1 MSGTPQSF
9 MIFKEELRKA
19 EVEKKRLEALY
30 ESKLKSLSLQVSI
43 LKEKMGA
50 QEEMMKSALDYA
62 IKLEKELE
70 NVKEHVNNDL
80 IKNSSGY
87 H

>member
-1 MSGTPQSF
+1 MSGTPQAF

-19 EVEKKRLEALY
+19 EVERKRLELHY
-30 ESKLKSLSLQVSI
+30 GSKISNLSQQISV
-43 LKEKMGA
+43 LKEKMVA
-50 QEEMMKSALDYA
+50 QEQMMKSALDYA
-62 IKLEKELE
+62 IKLEEELDS
-70 NVKEHVNNDL
+70 VKQNINNDL

>member
-1 MSGTPQSF
+1 MSGTPQAF

-19 EVEKKRLEALY
+19 EVEKKRLELHY
-30 ESKLKSLSLQVSI
+30 DSKISNLSQQISV
-43 LKEKMGA
+43 LKEKMVA
-50 QEEMMKSALDYA
+50 QEQMMKSALDYA
-62 IKLEKELE
+62 IKLEEEL
-70 NVKEHVNNDL
+70 NDVKQNINNDL